1 MQFMSMAEV
10 CSIGQLLQDQC
21 HRVLHTRAVGFKNK
35 ADLSDNEIQL
45 LSLRTCQDCEN
56 IVNICLHHEQV
67 LLRRFDQ
74 LLQPIWSTWCK
85 DCKILE
91 GCHNRKVT

>member
-1 MQFMSMAEV
+1 MAEV

-21 HRVLHTRAVGFKNK
+21 HRVLHTRAVGFKSK

-67 LLRRFDQ
+67 LLHRFDQ
-74 LLQPIWSTWCK
+74 LQRYCCNPFGAHGA
-85 DCKILE
+85 KIA
-91 GCHNRKVT
+91 NA